1 MPTIGLRKKDST
13 VPRVVSF
20 IVLLAILLLMG
31 AVFFQVMAHFVVPL
45 FLAAVLVVV
54 FKPLHAS
61 VLHHI
66 PGYVRL
72 AALLTTLLILLV
84 VLLPTVWLGWRAT
97 LELRD
102 LYEFLNTL
110 PAAKATEASASETIQ
125 AGQSAAAEQIDV
137 DVTVVESDAA
147 PPSSDDSDG
156 TTNADSESD
165 AKSNDRLF
173 TTLVARIPKQLKEA
187 YRWITGKELDGGT
200 LRDWIVNARGFIGS
214 VVLGGTLVAVK
225 LVFGL
230 IIMVLA
236 LYYFL
241 ADGPKM
247 LASMMKLS
255 PLDDEYERELLDKF
269 ANISRAV
276 VVASLA
282 SAAAQ
287 GLLAGLGYSLALDHS
302 APIFLLT
309 MLTMVFA
316 IVPFAGAA
324 AVWLPTAAW
333 IYLYQPVY
341 ENGQVV
347 IDKLTGEP
355 LRGDSFTAI
364 CLAIYGVCV
373 VSAIDNVIK
382 PLVLHGQSKLHP
394 LIALISILGGVQTL
408 GPIGILVGPMLVA
421 FIQALMNMINKEL
434 LRLGDGTIG
443 TSQTPAAA
451 LPLGPATIVEAEA
464 VATTSGGVIDKR
476 AAAGS
481 ANPSAASDPPAG
493 PQATKDAPRGKPGR
507 RHR

>member
-1 MPTIGLRKKDST
+1 MPTAAFRKKDST

-84 VLLPTVWLGWRAT
+84 VLLPAVWLGWRAT

-110 PAAKATEASASETIQ
+110 PAAKVTDALESESIEVGNDTASDQ
-125 AGQSAAAEQIDV
+125 VDV
-137 DVTVVESDAA
+137 DVTVAESNAEPLATGDSATEANADAA
-147 PPSSDDSDG
+147 SDD
-156 TTNADSESD
+156 NA
-165 AKSNDRLF
+165 NDRFL

-187 YRWITGKELDGGT
+187 YRLITGKELEGGT
-200 LRDWIVNARGFIGS
+200 LRDLIVNARGLIGS

-225 LVFGL
+225 LIFGL

-287 GLLAGLGYSLALDHS
+287 GLLAGLGYSFALDKD
-302 APIFLLT
+302 APSFLLT

-324 AVWLPTAAW
+324 AVWVPTAIW

-341 ENGQVV
+341 ENGKPLL
-347 IDKLTGEP
+347 DAAGEAV
-355 LRGDSFTAI
+355 RGDTFTAV
-364 CLAIYGVCV
+364 CLAIYGACV

-382 PLVLHGQSKLHP
+382 PLVLHGQSNLHP

-434 LRLGDGTIG
+434 LRLGDGTIRAPSG
-443 TSQTPAAA
+443 PAVA
-451 LPLGPATIVEAEA
+451 LPMGPATIVEAEA
-464 VATTSGGVIDKR
+464 AAGPGILGKL
-476 AAAGS
+476 AAA
-481 ANPSAASDPPAG
+481 AASEPPA
-493 PQATKDAPRGKPGR
+493 PSDDPADAAKASRSPPGKRRRPRK
-507 RHR
+507 